1 MTSNLEKIFFNW
13 ILKHPQYIKII
24 HGFYF
29 ENEYI
34 QFIYDCIRNEY
45 LASEDKEV
53 PGNKEIVA
61 LTKQY
66 DKTDNIDI
74 PVIKALLKIDWKD
87 YREEFVKPRFEAWVK
102 YNSLTNG
109 LLNSYENLNGIDKT
123 DLTKIDEA
131 LGNIRFN
138 IDEALNVSL
147 EKGTLGLDFDDPDS
161 HDQELELNK
170 ITSGYQC
177 FDEITDGG
185 FDRKTL
191 TVYMGAPGSG
201 KSMALQNLG
210 VNAANAG
217 YNVAYITLELSD
229 KKAMKRIG
237 SMRLE
242 IPINEYAEKAKDK
255 EYIKEKIKHINKK
268 NNESAIFSSEPGK
281 LFIKEFP
288 SGSATVSDIEN
299 YVKQVKEEA
308 GIEIDMLLVDYLQI
322 MGTEKGI
329 DRNMLYLKG
338 EHLSVGLRAI
348 GQKYNLA
355 CVTATQISKEK
366 YGANNIDLNDIP
378 ESKAIADTAD
388 MVWAIIQTAPM
399 KAEGTYHWKH
409 NKLRDSDTHYERI
422 GLKLDKKF
430 LRLVPGSD
438 WFIESTL

>member
-1 MTSNLEKIFFNW
+1 MIKDEKFIDVNNTDDDWSVLTPKGFIDVKAIGKTKKYIEWLVITNRKKQIICADTHILCKCVDINWENKSYHLVECVTKQLCVGDYVMTIDGPEKI
-13 ILKHPQYIKII
+13 LYIEETEKES
-24 HGFYF
+24 HM
-29 ENEYI
+29 
-34 QFIYDCIRNEY
+34 YD
-45 LASEDKEV
+45 L
-53 PGNKEIVA
+53 EIDSGSDQHYYTN
-61 LTKQY
+61 L
-66 DKTDNIDI
+66 
-74 PVIKALLKIDWKD
+74 
-87 YREEFVKPRFEAWVK
+87 FV
-102 YNSLTNG
+102 
-109 LLNSYENLNGIDKT
+109 
-123 DLTKIDEA
+123 
-131 LGNIRFN
+131 
-138 IDEALNVSL
+138 
-147 EKGTLGLDFDDPDS
+147 S
-161 HDQELELNK
+161 HN
-170 ITSGYQC
+170 
-177 FDEITDGG
+177 
-185 FDRKTL
+185 
-191 TVYMGAPGSG
+191 
-201 KSMALQNLG
+201 SMALQNLG
-210 VNAANAG
+210 VNVANAG

-242 IPINEYAEKAKDK
+242 IPINEYADKAKDK

-268 NNESAIFSSEPGK
+268 NNESAIFSNEPGK

-308 GIEIDMLLVDYLQI
+308 GIEIDMLLIDYLQI

-355 CVTATQISKEK
+355 CITATQISKEK